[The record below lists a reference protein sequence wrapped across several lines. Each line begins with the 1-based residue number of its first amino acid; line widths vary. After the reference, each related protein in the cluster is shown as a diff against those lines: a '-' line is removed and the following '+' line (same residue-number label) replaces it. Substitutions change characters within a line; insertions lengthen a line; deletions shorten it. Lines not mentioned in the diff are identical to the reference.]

1 MNTPYLEREQW
12 VKGGV
17 EAKKRVLA
25 IGSKPYDCC
34 MVKALKRKR
43 SHASVEN
50 GFATSEI
57 QELLEALELASVI
70 FGPGNRIDFF
80 SQSAVTLGVIRDEKL
95 VVEPL
100 LDMNR
105 KARRTKL
112 DQTGHME
119 VPRGPIGEGTR
130 KLYVKAHYIEQYDST
145 IATFADES
153 EAERI
158 DAVRRD
164 FIANIS
170 HELKTPISA
179 LRTLSEAVT
188 VASEDPQLNKF
199 AHMMQSQVER
209 LSTLVQ
215 EIIDLSRLQDA
226 DPLLDAV
233 HVDLDEAVDEAI
245 DQCQVLAGTRNIEII
260 RGPRADVSVVGD
272 RTHLIMA
279 FHNLIENGI
288 NYSPDR
294 TRVTVNTNVN
304 SGIVEIIV
312 VDQGI
317 GISEPDQVRIFERF
331 YRVDDA
337 RSRETGGTGLGLS
350 IVKHVI
356 GNHGGDISVWSS
368 AGVGSTFTIRLPIA
382 DEFNEEGS
390 N

>member
-1 MNTPYLEREQW
+1 MVRALRR
-12 VKGGV
+12 
-17 EAKKRVLA
+17 KKFEKSL
-25 IGSKPYDCC
+25 DQT
-34 MVKALKRKR
+34 
-43 SHASVEN
+43 
-50 GFATSEI
+50 FATAEV
-57 QELLEALELASVI
+57 QEMLDVLGLASVI
-70 FGPGNRIDFF
+70 LGPGNRIDYF
-80 SQSAVTLGVIRDEKL
+80 SADAVALGVIRDEKL
-95 VVEPL
+95 VGDAFLSL
-100 LDMNR
+100 LR

-112 DQTGHME
+112 PQSAQIE

-130 KLYVKAHYIEQYDST
+130 KLSVNVNFLADYDSLVV
-145 IATFADES
+145 TFTDES

-164 FIANIS
+164 FVANIS

-199 AHMMQSQVER
+199 AVMMQSQVER

-226 DPLLDAV
+226 DPLLDAI
-233 HVDLDEAVDEAI
+233 HVDIDEAVNEAI
-245 DQCQVLAGTRNIEII
+245 DQCQVLAGTRDIEIV
-260 RGPRADVSVVGD
+260 RGPNAGVSVVGD

-279 FHNLIENGI
+279 FHNLIENAI

-294 TRVTVNTNVN
+294 TRVSVNTAC
-304 SGIVEIIV
+304 SGNIAEVAVI
-312 VDQGI
+312 DQGV
-317 GISEPDQVRIFERF
+317 GISDADQSRIFERF
-331 YRVDDA
+331 YRVDSA

-382 DEFNEEGS
+382 EDSAEEGAQ
-390 N
+390 